1 MIPVKDE
8 LDEEDEEDEEVKEV
22 EENKADEGDEEGEED
37 KEGEEGEEG
46 EIVKEVIACDVSP
59 VAMFDIVA
67 KKYTLGVF
75 FLIQRF
81 LIGCIG
87 NIRFIVIFY
96 VRTYY

>member
-1 MIPVKDE
+1 MKGGRKCFQE
-8 LDEEDEEDEEVKEV
+8 EEEEGEDEEDEEDEEED
-22 EENKADEGDEEGEED
+22 EEYQEGEED
-37 KEGEEGEEG
+37 